1 MKRLWKYSKAC
12 SIKWKIL
19 QNNSYPFGISE
30 RIFYNAVTKYPFM
43 KFTPTFLKSFTVAS
57 FDIPI
62 ISEWQCKNLYFQNF
76 FIIFYISSLR
86 YFKIYSHFGIYF
98 RISVL
103 IFPFWNL
110 FQNIVSVANHN
121 TFVYELFTVYEN

>member
-1 MKRLWKYSKAC
+1 
-12 SIKWKIL
+12 
-19 QNNSYPFGISE
+19 
-30 RIFYNAVTKYPFM
+30 M
-43 KFTPTFLKSFTVAS
+43 KFTAAFLKSFTVDS

-98 RISVL
+98 RISIL
-103 IFPFWNL
+103 IFPFGNL

-121 TFVYELFTVYEN
+121 TFVYELFPILFKSHCCYINILIFIEQYLYLIYKHIPMIIIFQNMFKT